1 MKIELTNETNYLDN
15 GTYTATIQNVF
26 EFPKG
31 DDTSIGI
38 EFALNDAEHTVFTK
52 FYNDPVKRLG
62 SYPWNTVFK
71 ALNSDDTAD
80 LIGRKVKFEI
90 KNNTKNDLTYTNI
103 KKITLI

>member
-1 MKIELTNETNYLDN
+1 MKIKLTNETNYLDD

-31 DDTSIGI
+31 DGTSICI
-38 EFALNDAEHTVFTK
+38 EFALSDAENTVFTK

-62 SYPWNTVFK
+62 SYPWSAVFK
-71 ALNSDDTAD
+71 ALNSSETSD
-80 LIGRKVKFEI
+80 LIGQKVEI
-90 KNNTKNDLTYTNI
+90 EVKNNTKDDRTYSNI